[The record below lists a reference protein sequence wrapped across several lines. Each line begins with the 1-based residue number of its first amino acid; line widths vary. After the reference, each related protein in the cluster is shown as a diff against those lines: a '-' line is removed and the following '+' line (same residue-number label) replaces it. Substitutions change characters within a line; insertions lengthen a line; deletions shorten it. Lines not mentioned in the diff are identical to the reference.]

1 MKCNEVLLIMPR
13 KFITEPFLNLKK
25 MKRILSL
32 LLVSMTLIVF
42 NQSCKKPVEEQ
53 KGAINGYVTDKA
65 TGDYVENATVLL
77 KPVNKTATTKSD
89 GYFEFLELELGDYS
103 LSASKDGYRDYE
115 DNQTISVK
123 GSDAISRDIE
133 MEKLVSSM
141 KVVDD
146 DGDEISELNF
156 GNLADDISRTFYILN
171 DGEIPVNYQIE
182 ITSSWIN
189 IDATEG
195 MLQPDSLERIVV
207 TIDREKLSAGENLA
221 TVNVVSGDNSVELIV
236 KAYKSINIITLEPS
250 DITTNSAI
258 LKGSINIEN
267 KSFAERGFILYIDEA
282 TSTKYVVSGN
292 DMGEYSH
299 QVMNLGDGQTYRYEA
314 YMICND
320 ETIYGGEIT
329 FTTEQIPDPE
339 SPIVTT
345 AEVTDITQ
353 TTAVSGGNVT
363 DDGGASVTARGLCWS
378 TSQNPTISDNHTSD
392 GNGTGSFT
400 SNLTNL
406 TANTTYYVRAYA
418 TNENGTSYGEQKSFT
433 TLQNIELPTVTTAE
447 VTDITQTTAVS
458 GGNVTDD
465 GGVAVTARGLC
476 WSTSQNP
483 TISDNH
489 TSDGNGTG
497 SFTSNLTNLT
507 ANTTYYV
514 RAYATNENGTSYG
527 EQKSFTTLQNIEL
540 PTVTTAEVTDI
551 TQTTAVSGG
560 NVTDDGGASVTAR
573 GVCWSKDP
581 NPTIDN
587 SFISNGNGTGSFTIE
602 ISGLTSATTYYV
614 RAYATNSEGTSYGE
628 QKTFTT
634 LQYIQLPTVTTT
646 IVTNVTS
653 TTATSGGN
661 VTDDGGATVTARGV
675 CWSTSPDP
683 TIDDNKTTDGNGMGA
698 FTSQLTNLTHS
709 TTYYIRAYA
718 TNSEGTSY
726 GEQKYF
732 STLSD
737 GMINGHQYVDLGL
750 SSGLKWATCN
760 VGADSPEDYGNYYAW
775 GETETKAEYTQDNS
789 VTFGQQLN
797 DISGNAQY
805 DAATANWGGSWRTP
819 TKDEIRELIY
829 NCNWTP
835 ETQNGVDGFKVTGN
849 NGNYIFIP
857 ASGYRDGSSLYIYG
871 ECYYWSSTPRQYG
884 VEFANILYSD
894 TEFQSEDVNY
904 RYRGLTI
911 RPVSN

>member
-1 MKCNEVLLIMPR
+1 
-13 KFITEPFLNLKK
+13 

-77 KPVNKTATTKSD
+77 MPVNKTATTKSD
-89 GYFEFLELELGDYS
+89 GYFEFVELELGDYS
-103 LSASKDGYRDYE
+103 ISASRDGYKDYD
-115 DNQTISVK
+115 DNRTISVK
-123 GSDAISRDIE
+123 DSGAISRDIE

-207 TIDREKLSAGENLA
+207 IIDREKLSAGENLA
-221 TVNVVSGDNSVELIV
+221 TVNVVSGDNSIELIV

-363 DDGGASVTARGLCWS
+363 DDGGAAVTARGVCWS

-433 TLQNIELPTVTTAE
+433 TLQNIELPTVTTAD
-447 VTDITQTTAVS
+447 VTDITQ
-458 GGNVTDD
+458 N
-465 GGVAVTARGLC
+465 
-476 WSTSQNP
+476 
-483 TISDNH
+483 
-489 TSDGNGTG
+489 
-497 SFTSNLTNLT
+497 
-507 ANTTYYV
+507 
-514 RAYATNENGTSYG
+514 
-527 EQKSFTTLQNIEL
+527 
-540 PTVTTAEVTDI
+540 
-551 TQTTAVSGG
+551 TAVSGG
-560 NVTDDGGASVTAR
+560 NVTDDGGAAVTAR

-653 TTATSGGN
+653 TGATSGGN
-661 VTDDGGATVTARGV
+661 VTDDGGAAVTARGV

-683 TIDDNKTTDGNGMGA
+683 TINDNKTTDGNGTGA

-789 VTFGQQLN
+789 VTHGQQLN

-835 ETQNGVDGFKVTGN
+835 ETQNGIDGFKVTGN

>member
-1 MKCNEVLLIMPR
+1 
-13 KFITEPFLNLKK
+13 

-89 GYFEFLELELGDYS
+89 GYFEFVELKLGDYS
-103 LSASKDGYRDYE
+103 ISASRDGYKDYE
-115 DNQTISVK
+115 DDQTISVK
-123 GSDAISRDIE
+123 DSDAISRDIE

-156 GNLADDISRTFYILN
+156 GNLTDDISRTFYILN

-207 TIDREKLSAGENLA
+207 IIDREKLSAGENLA

-236 KAYKSINIITLEPS
+236 KAYNSINIITLEPS

-345 AEVTDITQ
+345 ADVTDITQ

-363 DDGGASVTARGLCWS
+363 DDGGASVTARGVCWS
-378 TSQNPTISDNHTSD
+378 TSKNPTISDNHTSD

-433 TLQNIELPTVTTAE
+433 TLQNIELPTVTTAD
-447 VTDITQTTAVS
+447 VTDITQ
-458 GGNVTDD
+458 N
-465 GGVAVTARGLC
+465 
-476 WSTSQNP
+476 
-483 TISDNH
+483 
-489 TSDGNGTG
+489 
-497 SFTSNLTNLT
+497 
-507 ANTTYYV
+507 
-514 RAYATNENGTSYG
+514 
-527 EQKSFTTLQNIEL
+527 
-540 PTVTTAEVTDI
+540 
-551 TQTTAVSGG
+551 TAVSGG
-560 NVTDDGGASVTAR
+560 NVTDDGGATVTAR

-661 VTDDGGATVTARGV
+661 VTDDGGAAVTARGV

-683 TIDDNKTTDGNGMGA
+683 TIDDNKTTDGNGTGA

-775 GETETKAEYTQDNS
+775 GETETKAEYTEDNS
-789 VTFGQQLN
+789 VTYGQQLN

-805 DAATANWGGSWRTP
+805 DAAAANWGGSWRMP
-819 TKDEIRELIY
+819 TRDEITELMY
-829 NCNWTP
+829 NCSWTP

-857 ASGYRDGSSLYIYG
+857 ASGYRDGSSSFIYG
-871 ECYYWSSTPRQYG
+871 ECYYWSSTPHQYS
-884 VEFANILYSD
+884 NDYSYILYSD
-894 TEFQSEDVNY
+894 YEYQSEDMNY

>member
-1 MKCNEVLLIMPR
+1 
-13 KFITEPFLNLKK
+13 

-32 LLVSMTLIVF
+32 LLISMSLIVF

-65 TGDYVENATVLL
+65 TGDPIENATVLL
-77 KPVNKTATTKSD
+77 KPVNKIATTKSD
-89 GYFEFLELELGDYS
+89 GYFEFVGLELGNYS
-103 LSASKDGYRDYE
+103 LSASRDGYKDYE
-115 DNQTISVK
+115 DNQNISVNS
-123 GSDAISRDIE
+123 SDAISRDIE

-146 DGDEISELNF
+146 DGNDIDELNF
-156 GNLADDISRTFYILN
+156 GSLANDISRTFNIFN

-182 ITSSWIN
+182 KTSSWIVN
-189 IDATEG
+189 VVPADG
-195 MLQPDSLERIVV
+195 LLQPDSLNKIEV
-207 TIDREKLSAGENLA
+207 TIDREKLSLGENLS
-221 TVNVVSGDNSVELIV
+221 TIKVVSDVMTFELTV
-236 KAYKSINIITLEPS
+236 KAYYVVNIMTLEPS
-250 DITTNSAI
+250 DITTNSAL

-267 KSFAERGFILYIDEA
+267 KSLTEKGFILHIDES
-282 TSTKYVVSGN
+282 TSMKYVVSGN
-292 DMGEYSH
+292 EMGEYSH
-299 QVMNLGDGQTYRYEA
+299 QVENLGDGQTYRYEA
-314 YMICND
+314 YMICNA
-320 ETIYGGEIT
+320 ETVYGGEKT
-329 FTTEQIPDPE
+329 FTTLQIPDPE
-339 SPIVTT
+339 SPVVTT
-345 AEVTDITQ
+345 SDVTDVTQ
-353 TTAVSGGNVT
+353 NTAVSGGNVT
-363 DDGGASVTARGLCWS
+363 DDGGSSVTARGVCWS
-378 TSQNPTISDNHTSD
+378 TSQNPTVSDNHTTD
-392 GNGTGSFT
+392 GNGTGIFT
-400 SNLTNL
+400 SNITNL

-418 TNENGTSYGEQKSFT
+418 TNEKGTSYGEQKSFT
-433 TLQNIELPTVTTAE
+433 TIQNIELPTVTTAD
-447 VTDITQTTAVS
+447 VTDITQNTAM
-458 GGNVTDD
+458 
-465 GGVAVTARGLC
+465 
-476 WSTSQNP
+476 
-483 TISDNH
+483 
-489 TSDGNGTG
+489 
-497 SFTSNLTNLT
+497 
-507 ANTTYYV
+507 
-514 RAYATNENGTSYG
+514 
-527 EQKSFTTLQNIEL
+527 
-540 PTVTTAEVTDI
+540 
-551 TQTTAVSGG
+551 SGG
-560 NVTDDGGASVTAR
+560 NVTDDGGATVTAR

-587 SFISNGNGTGSFTIE
+587 SFISNGSGIGGFIIE

-614 RAYATNSEGTSYGE
+614 RAYATNEKGTSYGE
-628 QKTFTT
+628 QKSFTT
-634 LQYIQLPTVTTT
+634 LQNINLPTVTTT

-683 TIDDNKTTDGNGMGA
+683 TIDDNKTSDGNGTGA

-760 VGADSPEDYGNYYAW
+760 IGADNPEDYGNYYAW
-775 GETETKAEYTQDNS
+775 GETETKAEYTEDNS

-805 DAATANWGGSWRTP
+805 DAAAANWGGTWRMP

-829 NCNWTP
+829 NCSWTP
-835 ETQNGVDGFKVTGN
+835 ETQNGVDGFKVTGS

-857 ASGYRDGSSLYIYG
+857 ASGYRDGSSSYIYG
-871 ECYYWSSTPRQYG
+871 ECYYWSSTPHQYSSDYSY
-884 VEFANILYSD
+884 ILYSD
-894 TEFQSEDVNY
+894 YEYQSEDMNY

>member
-1 MKCNEVLLIMPR
+1 
-13 KFITEPFLNLKK
+13 

-89 GYFEFLELELGDYS
+89 GYFEFVELKLGDYS
-103 LSASKDGYRDYE
+103 ISASRDGYKDYE
-115 DNQTISVK
+115 DDQTISVK
-123 GSDAISRDIE
+123 DSDAISRDIE
-133 MEKLVSSM
+133 MEKLISSM

-156 GNLADDISRTFYILN
+156 GNLTDDISRTFYILN

-189 IDATEG
+189 IDVTEG

-207 TIDREKLSAGENLA
+207 IIDREKLSAGENIA

-236 KAYKSINIITLEPS
+236 KAYNSINIITLEPS

-320 ETIYGGEIT
+320 ETVYGGEIT

-345 AEVTDITQ
+345 ADVTDITQ

-363 DDGGASVTARGLCWS
+363 DDGGASVTARGVCWS

-406 TANTTYYVRAYA
+406 TANTTYYVRAFA

-433 TLQNIELPTVTTAE
+433 TLQNIELPTVTTAD
-447 VTDITQTTAVS
+447 VTDITQ
-458 GGNVTDD
+458 N
-465 GGVAVTARGLC
+465 
-476 WSTSQNP
+476 
-483 TISDNH
+483 
-489 TSDGNGTG
+489 
-497 SFTSNLTNLT
+497 
-507 ANTTYYV
+507 
-514 RAYATNENGTSYG
+514 
-527 EQKSFTTLQNIEL
+527 
-540 PTVTTAEVTDI
+540 
-551 TQTTAVSGG
+551 TAVSGG
-560 NVTDDGGASVTAR
+560 NVTDDGGAAVTAR

-587 SFISNGNGTGSFTIE
+587 SFISNGNGTGCFTIE

-628 QKTFTT
+628 QKNFTT
-634 LQYIQLPTVTTT
+634 LQNIELPTVTTT

-683 TIDDNKTTDGNGMGA
+683 TIDDNKTTDGNGTGA

-775 GETETKAEYTQDNS
+775 GETETKAEYTEDNS
-789 VTFGQQLN
+789 VTYGQQLN

-805 DAATANWGGSWRTP
+805 DAAAANWGGSWRMP
-819 TKDEIRELIY
+819 TRDEITELMY
-829 NCNWTP
+829 NCSWTP

-857 ASGYRDGSSLYIYG
+857 ASGYRDGSSSYIYG
-871 ECYYWSSTPRQYG
+871 ECYYWSSTPHQYS
-884 VEFANILYSD
+884 NDYSYILYSD
-894 TEFQSEDVNY
+894 YEYQSEDMNY

>member
-1 MKCNEVLLIMPR
+1 
-13 KFITEPFLNLKK
+13 

-65 TGDYVENATVLL
+65 TGDHVENATVLL

-89 GYFEFLELELGDYS
+89 GYFEFVELELGDYS
-103 LSASKDGYRDYE
+103 ISASRDGYKDYE
-115 DNQTISVK
+115 DDQTISVK
-123 GSDAISRDIE
+123 DSDAISRDIE

-156 GNLADDISRTFYILN
+156 GNLTDDISRTFYILN

-207 TIDREKLSAGENLA
+207 IIDRDKLSVGENIA
-221 TVNVVSGDNSVELIV
+221 TVNVVSGDISVELIV

-320 ETIYGGEIT
+320 ETVYGGEIT

-345 AEVTDITQ
+345 ADVTDITQ

-363 DDGGASVTARGLCWS
+363 DDGGAAVTARGVCWS

-433 TLQNIELPTVTTAE
+433 TLQNIELPTVTTSD
-447 VTDITQTTAVS
+447 VTDITQ
-458 GGNVTDD
+458 N
-465 GGVAVTARGLC
+465 
-476 WSTSQNP
+476 
-483 TISDNH
+483 
-489 TSDGNGTG
+489 
-497 SFTSNLTNLT
+497 
-507 ANTTYYV
+507 
-514 RAYATNENGTSYG
+514 
-527 EQKSFTTLQNIEL
+527 
-540 PTVTTAEVTDI
+540 
-551 TQTTAVSGG
+551 TAVSGG
-560 NVTDDGGASVTAR
+560 NVTDDGGATVTAR

-661 VTDDGGATVTARGV
+661 VTDDGGATVIARGV

-683 TIDDNKTTDGNGMGA
+683 TIDDNKTTDGNGTGA

-718 TNSEGTSY
+718 INSEGTSY

-775 GETETKAEYTQDNS
+775 GETETKAEYTEDNS
-789 VTFGQQLN
+789 VTYGQQLN

-805 DAATANWGGSWRTP
+805 DAAAANWGGSWRMP
-819 TKDEIRELIY
+819 TRDEITELMY
-829 NCNWTP
+829 NCSWTP
-835 ETQNGVDGFKVTGN
+835 ETQNGVDGFKVTGS

-857 ASGYRDGSSLYIYG
+857 ASGYRDGSSSYIYG
-871 ECYYWSSTPRQYG
+871 ECYYWSSTPHQYS
-884 VEFANILYSD
+884 NDYSYILYSD
-894 TEFQSEDVNY
+894 YEYQSEDMNY

>member
-1 MKCNEVLLIMPR
+1 
-13 KFITEPFLNLKK
+13 

-299 QVMNLGDGQTYRYEA
+299 QVKNLGDGQTYRYEA

-320 ETIYGGEIT
+320 ETVYGGEIT

-363 DDGGASVTARGLCWS
+363 DDGGASVTARGVCWS

-392 GNGTGSFT
+392 GNGTGSYT

-433 TLQNIELPTVTTAE
+433 TLQNIELPTVTTTD
-447 VTDITQTTAVS
+447 VMDITQ
-458 GGNVTDD
+458 N
-465 GGVAVTARGLC
+465 
-476 WSTSQNP
+476 
-483 TISDNH
+483 
-489 TSDGNGTG
+489 
-497 SFTSNLTNLT
+497 
-507 ANTTYYV
+507 
-514 RAYATNENGTSYG
+514 
-527 EQKSFTTLQNIEL
+527 
-540 PTVTTAEVTDI
+540 
-551 TQTTAVSGG
+551 TAVSGG
-560 NVTDDGGASVTAR
+560 NVTDDGGAAVTAR

-628 QKTFTT
+628 QKSFTT
-634 LQYIQLPTVTTT
+634 SQNIELPTVTTT

-683 TIDDNKTTDGNGMGA
+683 TINDNKTTDGNGTGA

-726 GEQKYF
+726 GEQRYF

-775 GETETKAEYTQDNS
+775 GETETKAEYTEDNS
-789 VTFGQQLN
+789 VTYGQQLN

-805 DAATANWGGSWRTP
+805 DAAAANWGGSWRMP
-819 TKDEIRELIY
+819 TRDEITELMY
-829 NCNWTP
+829 NCSWTP

-857 ASGYRDGSSLYIYG
+857 ASGYRDGSSSYIYG
-871 ECYYWSSTPRQYG
+871 ECYYWSSTPHQYS
-884 VEFANILYSD
+884 NDYSYILAEAFGY
-894 TEFQSEDVNY
+894 
-904 RYRGLTI
+904 I
-911 RPVSN
+911 RLQY

>member
-1 MKCNEVLLIMPR
+1 MK
-13 KFITEPFLNLKK
+13 K
-25 MKRILSL
+25 ILSL

-53 KGAINGYVTDKA
+53 KGAINGYVTDKV
-65 TGDYVENATVLL
+65 TGEYVENATVLL
-77 KPVNKTATTKSD
+77 KPVNKTAATKSD
-89 GYFEFLELELGDYS
+89 GYFEFVELELGDYS
-103 LSASKDGYRDYE
+103 LSASKDGYKDYE
-115 DNQTISVK
+115 DDQTISVK
-123 GSDAISRDIE
+123 GSDAISRDIK

-141 KVVDD
+141 KLVDD
-146 DGDEISELNF
+146 EGDDISELDF
-156 GNLADDISRTFYILN
+156 GNIADDISRTFNVLN
-171 DGEIPVNYQIE
+171 DGETPFNYQIE
-182 ITSSWIN
+182 NTASWIVN
-189 IDATEG
+189 MDAAEG
-195 MLQPDSLERIVV
+195 MLQPDSLKQIEV
-207 TIDREKLSAGENLA
+207 TIDREKLSLGENVA
-221 TVNVVSGDNSVELIV
+221 TIKVISDVMTLELTV
-236 KAYKSINIITLEPS
+236 KANHFVNIITLEPS

-267 KSFAERGFILYIDEA
+267 KSLTEKGFVLYIDES
-282 TSTKYVVSGN
+282 TSIKYMVPGN
-292 DMGEYSH
+292 EMGDYSH
-299 QVMNLGDGQTYRYEA
+299 QIADLAEGRTYTYEA
-314 YMICND
+314 YMICNN
-320 ETIYGGEIT
+320 ETVYGGERS
-329 FTTEQIPDPE
+329 FTTLQTPNTDCPT
-339 SPIVTT
+339 VTT
-345 AEVTDITQ
+345 ADVTDITQ
-353 TTAVSGGNVT
+353 TTAVLGGNVT
-363 DDGGASVTARGLCWS
+363 DDGGAAVIARGVCWS
-378 TSQNPTISDNHTSD
+378 TSQNPTVNDNHTSD
-392 GNGTGSFT
+392 GNGTGIFT

-433 TLQNIELPTVTTAE
+433 TLQNIELPTVTTAD
-447 VTDITQTTAVS
+447 VTDITQTTA
-458 GGNVTDD
+458 T
-465 GGVAVTARGLC
+465 
-476 WSTSQNP
+476 
-483 TISDNH
+483 
-489 TSDGNGTG
+489 
-497 SFTSNLTNLT
+497 
-507 ANTTYYV
+507 
-514 RAYATNENGTSYG
+514 
-527 EQKSFTTLQNIEL
+527 
-540 PTVTTAEVTDI
+540 
-551 TQTTAVSGG
+551 SGG
-560 NVTDDGGASVTAR
+560 NVTDDGGATVTAR

-683 TIDDNKTTDGNGMGA
+683 TIDDNKTTDGNGTGA

-709 TTYYIRAYA
+709 TTYYMRAYA

-732 STLSD
+732 TTLSD

-760 VGADSPEDYGNYYAW
+760 VGADSPEDYGGYYAW
-775 GETETKAEYTQDNS
+775 GETETKTEYTQGNS

-805 DAATANWGGSWRTP
+805 DAATANWGGTWRMP

>member
-1 MKCNEVLLIMPR
+1 
-13 KFITEPFLNLKK
+13 

-77 KPVNKTATTKSD
+77 MPVNKTATTKSD

-207 TIDREKLSAGENLA
+207 IIDREKLSAGENIA

-320 ETIYGGEIT
+320 ETVYGGEIT

-339 SPIVTT
+339 SLIVTT
-345 AEVTDITQ
+345 ADVTDITQ

-363 DDGGASVTARGLCWS
+363 DDGGASVTARG
-378 TSQNPTISDNHTSD
+378 
-392 GNGTGSFT
+392 
-400 SNLTNL
+400 
-406 TANTTYYVRAYA
+406 V
-418 TNENGTSYGEQKSFT
+418 
-433 TLQNIELPTVTTAE
+433 
-447 VTDITQTTAVS
+447 
-458 GGNVTDD
+458 
-465 GGVAVTARGLC
+465 C

-560 NVTDDGGASVTAR
+560 NVTDDGGAAVTAR

-661 VTDDGGATVTARGV
+661 VTDDGGAAVTARGV

-683 TIDDNKTTDGNGMGA
+683 TIDDNKTTDGNGTGA

-789 VTFGQQLN
+789 VTFGQQLS

>member
-1 MKCNEVLLIMPR
+1 
-13 KFITEPFLNLKK
+13 

-156 GNLADDISRTFYILN
+156 GNLTDDISRTFYILN

-207 TIDREKLSAGENLA
+207 IIDREKLSVGENLA
-221 TVNVVSGDNSVELIV
+221 TVNVVSGDNSVELII

-320 ETIYGGEIT
+320 ETVYGGEIT

-345 AEVTDITQ
+345 ADVTDITQ

-363 DDGGASVTARGLCWS
+363 DDGGASVTARGVCWS

-433 TLQNIELPTVTTAE
+433 TLQNIELPTVTTTD
-447 VTDITQTTAVS
+447 VTDITQ
-458 GGNVTDD
+458 N
-465 GGVAVTARGLC
+465 
-476 WSTSQNP
+476 
-483 TISDNH
+483 
-489 TSDGNGTG
+489 
-497 SFTSNLTNLT
+497 
-507 ANTTYYV
+507 
-514 RAYATNENGTSYG
+514 
-527 EQKSFTTLQNIEL
+527 
-540 PTVTTAEVTDI
+540 
-551 TQTTAVSGG
+551 TAVSGG
-560 NVTDDGGASVTAR
+560 NVTDDGGAAVTAR

-683 TIDDNKTTDGNGMGA
+683 TIDDNKTTDGNGTGA

-732 STLSD
+732 TTLSD

-760 VGADSPEDYGNYYAW
+760 IGADSPEDYGNYYAW

>member
-1 MKCNEVLLIMPR
+1 
-13 KFITEPFLNLKK
+13 

-345 AEVTDITQ
+345 ADVTDITQ

-363 DDGGASVTARGLCWS
+363 DDGGASVTARGVCWS

-433 TLQNIELPTVTTAE
+433 TLQNIELPTVTTTD
-447 VTDITQTTAVS
+447 VTDITQNTAVS

-465 GGVAVTARGLC
+465 GGAAVTARGVC

-483 TISDNH
+483 TVSDNH

-507 ANTTYYV
+507 ANTTYYI
-514 RAYATNENGTSYG
+514 RAYATNSEGTSYG
-527 EQKSFTTLQNIEL
+527 EQKSFTTLQNIE
-540 PTVTTAEVTDI
+540 
-551 TQTTAVSGG
+551 
-560 NVTDDGGASVTAR
+560 
-573 GVCWSKDP
+573 
-581 NPTIDN
+581 
-587 SFISNGNGTGSFTIE
+587 
-602 ISGLTSATTYYV
+602 
-614 RAYATNSEGTSYGE
+614 
-628 QKTFTT
+628 
-634 LQYIQLPTVTTT
+634 LPTVTTT

-683 TIDDNKTTDGNGMGA
+683 TIDDNKTSDGNGTGA

>member
-1 MKCNEVLLIMPR
+1 
-13 KFITEPFLNLKK
+13 

-32 LLVSMTLIVF
+32 LLVSMNLIVF

-103 LSASKDGYRDYE
+103 LSVSKDGYRDYE

-345 AEVTDITQ
+345 ADVTDITQ
-353 TTAVSGGNVT
+353 TTAVSGGNIT
-363 DDGGASVTARGLCWS
+363 DDGGAAVTARGVCWS
-378 TSQNPTISDNHTSD
+378 TSQNPTVSDNHTSD

-433 TLQNIELPTVTTAE
+433 TLQNIELPTVTTAD
-447 VTDITQTTAVS
+447 VTDITQ
-458 GGNVTDD
+458 N
-465 GGVAVTARGLC
+465 
-476 WSTSQNP
+476 
-483 TISDNH
+483 
-489 TSDGNGTG
+489 
-497 SFTSNLTNLT
+497 
-507 ANTTYYV
+507 
-514 RAYATNENGTSYG
+514 
-527 EQKSFTTLQNIEL
+527 
-540 PTVTTAEVTDI
+540 
-551 TQTTAVSGG
+551 TAVSGG
-560 NVTDDGGASVTAR
+560 NVTDDGGAAVTAR

-602 ISGLTSATTYYV
+602 ISGLTSATTYYI

-628 QKTFTT
+628 QKSFTT

-683 TIDDNKTTDGNGMGA
+683 TIDDNKTTDGNGTGA
-698 FTSQLTNLTHS
+698 ITSQLTNLTHS

-726 GEQKYF
+726 GEQRYF

-805 DAATANWGGSWRTP
+805 DAATANWGGSWRMP

>member
-1 MKCNEVLLIMPR
+1 
-13 KFITEPFLNLKK
+13 

-345 AEVTDITQ
+345 ADVTDITQ

-363 DDGGASVTARGLCWS
+363 DDGGASVTARGVCWS

-433 TLQNIELPTVTTAE
+433 TLQNIELPTVTTAD
-447 VTDITQTTAVS
+447 VM
-458 GGNVTDD
+458 
-465 GGVAVTARGLC
+465 
-476 WSTSQNP
+476 
-483 TISDNH
+483 
-489 TSDGNGTG
+489 
-497 SFTSNLTNLT
+497 
-507 ANTTYYV
+507 
-514 RAYATNENGTSYG
+514 
-527 EQKSFTTLQNIEL
+527 
-540 PTVTTAEVTDI
+540 DI

-560 NVTDDGGASVTAR
+560 NVTDDGGAAVTAR

-683 TIDDNKTTDGNGMGA
+683 TINDNKTTDGNGTGA

-789 VTFGQQLN
+789 VTFGQQLS

>member
-1 MKCNEVLLIMPR
+1 
-13 KFITEPFLNLKK
+13 

-345 AEVTDITQ
+345 ADVTDITQ

-378 TSQNPTISDNHTSD
+378 TSQNPTINDNHTSD

-433 TLQNIELPTVTTAE
+433 TLQNIELPTVTTAD
-447 VTDITQTTAVS
+447 VTDITQ
-458 GGNVTDD
+458 N
-465 GGVAVTARGLC
+465 
-476 WSTSQNP
+476 
-483 TISDNH
+483 
-489 TSDGNGTG
+489 
-497 SFTSNLTNLT
+497 
-507 ANTTYYV
+507 
-514 RAYATNENGTSYG
+514 
-527 EQKSFTTLQNIEL
+527 
-540 PTVTTAEVTDI
+540 
-551 TQTTAVSGG
+551 TAVSGG
-560 NVTDDGGASVTAR
+560 NVTDDGGAAVTAR

-602 ISGLTSATTYYV
+602 ISGLTSATTYYI

-628 QKTFTT
+628 QKSFTT
-634 LQYIQLPTVTTT
+634 LQNIELPTVTTT
-646 IVTNVTS
+646 VVTNVTS
-653 TTATSGGN
+653 TGATSGGN
-661 VTDDGGATVTARGV
+661 VTDDGGAAVTARGV

-683 TIDDNKTTDGNGMGA
+683 TINDNKTTDGNGTGA

-805 DAATANWGGSWRTP
+805 DAATANWGGSWRMP

>member
-1 MKCNEVLLIMPR
+1 
-13 KFITEPFLNLKK
+13 

-207 TIDREKLSAGENLA
+207 IIDREKLSAGENLA

-345 AEVTDITQ
+345 ADVTDITQ
-353 TTAVSGGNVT
+353 TTAVSGGNIT
-363 DDGGASVTARGLCWS
+363 DDGGAAVTARGVCWS

-433 TLQNIELPTVTTAE
+433 TLQNIELPTVTTAD
-447 VTDITQTTAVS
+447 VTDITQ
-458 GGNVTDD
+458 N
-465 GGVAVTARGLC
+465 
-476 WSTSQNP
+476 
-483 TISDNH
+483 
-489 TSDGNGTG
+489 
-497 SFTSNLTNLT
+497 
-507 ANTTYYV
+507 
-514 RAYATNENGTSYG
+514 
-527 EQKSFTTLQNIEL
+527 
-540 PTVTTAEVTDI
+540 
-551 TQTTAVSGG
+551 TAVSGG
-560 NVTDDGGASVTAR
+560 NVTDDGGAAVTAR

-602 ISGLTSATTYYV
+602 ISGLTSATTYYI

-628 QKTFTT
+628 QKSFTT
-634 LQYIQLPTVTTT
+634 LQNIELPTVTTT

-683 TIDDNKTTDGNGMGA
+683 TIDDNKTTDGNGTGA

-726 GEQKYF
+726 GEQRYF

-805 DAATANWGGSWRTP
+805 DAATANWGGSWRMP

>member
-13 KFITEPFLNLKK
+13 KFITEPLLNLKK

-156 GNLADDISRTFYILN
+156 GNLSDDISRTFYILN

-221 TVNVVSGDNSVELIV
+221 TVNVVSGDNSIELIV

-345 AEVTDITQ
+345 ADVTDITQ

-363 DDGGASVTARGLCWS
+363 DDGGASVTARGVCWS

-465 GGVAVTARGLC
+465 GGVA
-476 WSTSQNP
+476 
-483 TISDNH
+483 
-489 TSDGNGTG
+489 
-497 SFTSNLTNLT
+497 
-507 ANTTYYV
+507 
-514 RAYATNENGTSYG
+514 
-527 EQKSFTTLQNIEL
+527 
-540 PTVTTAEVTDI
+540 
-551 TQTTAVSGG
+551 
-560 NVTDDGGASVTAR
+560 VTAR

-683 TIDDNKTTDGNGMGA
+683 TIDDNKTSDGNGTGA

>member
-1 MKCNEVLLIMPR
+1 
-13 KFITEPFLNLKK
+13 

-77 KPVNKTATTKSD
+77 MPVNKTATTKSD
-89 GYFEFLELELGDYS
+89 GYFEFVELELGDYS
-103 LSASKDGYRDYE
+103 ISASRDGYKDYE
-115 DNQTISVK
+115 DDQTISVK
-123 GSDAISRDIE
+123 DSDAISRDIE

-156 GNLADDISRTFYILN
+156 GNLTDDISRTFYILN

-207 TIDREKLSAGENLA
+207 IIDREKLSAGENIA
-221 TVNVVSGDNSVELIV
+221 TVNVVSGDISVELIV

-292 DMGEYSH
+292 DMGEYLH

-345 AEVTDITQ
+345 ADVTDITQ

-363 DDGGASVTARGLCWS
+363 DDGGASVTARGVCWS

-433 TLQNIELPTVTTAE
+433 TLQNIELPTVTTTD
-447 VTDITQTTAVS
+447 VTDITQ
-458 GGNVTDD
+458 N
-465 GGVAVTARGLC
+465 
-476 WSTSQNP
+476 
-483 TISDNH
+483 
-489 TSDGNGTG
+489 
-497 SFTSNLTNLT
+497 
-507 ANTTYYV
+507 
-514 RAYATNENGTSYG
+514 
-527 EQKSFTTLQNIEL
+527 
-540 PTVTTAEVTDI
+540 
-551 TQTTAVSGG
+551 TAVSGG
-560 NVTDDGGASVTAR
+560 NVTDDGGAAVTAR

-634 LQYIQLPTVTTT
+634 LQNIELPTVTTT

-661 VTDDGGATVTARGV
+661 VTDDGGATVIARGV

-683 TIDDNKTTDGNGMGA
+683 TIDDNKTSDGNGTGA

-718 TNSEGTSY
+718 TNSGGTSY

-775 GETETKAEYTQDNS
+775 GETETKAEYTEDNS
-789 VTFGQQLN
+789 VTYGQQLN

-805 DAATANWGGSWRTP
+805 DAAAANWGGSWRMP
-819 TKDEIRELIY
+819 TRDEIKELMY
-829 NCNWTP
+829 NCSWTP

-857 ASGYRDGSSLYIYG
+857 AS
-871 ECYYWSSTPRQYG
+871 Q
-884 VEFANILYSD
+884 
-894 TEFQSEDVNY
+894 
-904 RYRGLTI
+904 I
-911 RPVSN
+911 RFYP

>member
-1 MKCNEVLLIMPR
+1 
-13 KFITEPFLNLKK
+13 

-77 KPVNKTATTKSD
+77 MPVNKTATTKSD
-89 GYFEFLELELGDYS
+89 GYFEFVELELGDYS

-146 DGDEISELNF
+146 DGDEIGELNF
-156 GNLADDISRTFYILN
+156 GNLTDDISRTFYILN

-207 TIDREKLSAGENLA
+207 IIDREKLSAGENIA
-221 TVNVVSGDNSVELIV
+221 TVNVVSGDNSIELII

-299 QVMNLGDGQTYRYEA
+299 HVMNLGDGQTYRYEA

-320 ETIYGGEIT
+320 ETVYGGEIT

-345 AEVTDITQ
+345 ADVTDITQ

-363 DDGGASVTARGLCWS
+363 DDGGAAVTARGVCWS

-433 TLQNIELPTVTTAE
+433 TLQNIELPTVTTAD
-447 VTDITQTTAVS
+447 VTDITQNTAVS

-465 GGVAVTARGLC
+465 GGAAVTARGVC

-483 TISDNH
+483 TVSDNH

-507 ANTTYYV
+507 ANTTYY
-514 RAYATNENGTSYG
+514 
-527 EQKSFTTLQNIEL
+527 I
-540 PTVTTAEVTDI
+540 
-551 TQTTAVSGG
+551 
-560 NVTDDGGASVTAR
+560 
-573 GVCWSKDP
+573 
-581 NPTIDN
+581 
-587 SFISNGNGTGSFTIE
+587 
-602 ISGLTSATTYYV
+602 

-628 QKTFTT
+628 QKSFTT
-634 LQYIQLPTVTTT
+634 MQNIELPTVTTT

-661 VTDDGGATVTARGV
+661 VTDDGGATVIARGV

-683 TIDDNKTTDGNGMGA
+683 TIDDNKTTDGNGTGA

-760 VGADSPEDYGNYYAW
+760 IGADSPEDYGNYYAW
-775 GETETKAEYTQDNS
+775 GETETKAEYTEDNS

-805 DAATANWGGSWRTP
+805 DAATANWGGSWRMP
-819 TKDEIRELIY
+819 TRDEIRELMY
-829 NCNWTP
+829 NCSWTP

-857 ASGYRDGSSLYIYG
+857 ASGYRDGSSSYIYG
-871 ECYYWSSTPRQYG
+871 ECYYWSSTPHQYSSDYSY
-884 VEFANILYSD
+884 ILYSD
-894 TEFQSEDVNY
+894 YEYQSEDMNY

>member
-1 MKCNEVLLIMPR
+1 
-13 KFITEPFLNLKK
+13 

-221 TVNVVSGDNSVELIV
+221 TVNVVSGDNSIELIV

-345 AEVTDITQ
+345 ADVTDITQ

-363 DDGGASVTARGLCWS
+363 DDGGASVTARGVCWS

-392 GNGTGSFT
+392 GNGTGSYT

-433 TLQNIELPTVTTAE
+433 TLQNIELPTVTTTD
-447 VTDITQTTAVS
+447 VMDITQ
-458 GGNVTDD
+458 N
-465 GGVAVTARGLC
+465 
-476 WSTSQNP
+476 
-483 TISDNH
+483 
-489 TSDGNGTG
+489 
-497 SFTSNLTNLT
+497 
-507 ANTTYYV
+507 
-514 RAYATNENGTSYG
+514 
-527 EQKSFTTLQNIEL
+527 
-540 PTVTTAEVTDI
+540 
-551 TQTTAVSGG
+551 TAVSGG
-560 NVTDDGGASVTAR
+560 NVTDDGGAAVTAR

-683 TIDDNKTTDGNGMGA
+683 TIDDNKTSDGNGTGA

-835 ETQNGVDGFKVTGN
+835 ETQNGIDGFKVTGN

>member
-13 KFITEPFLNLKK
+13 KFITEPLLNLKK

-77 KPVNKTATTKSD
+77 MPVNKTATTKSD
-89 GYFEFLELELGDYS
+89 GYFEFVELKLGDYS
-103 LSASKDGYRDYE
+103 ISASRDGYKDYE
-115 DNQTISVK
+115 DDQTISVK
-123 GSDAISRDIE
+123 DSDAISRDIE

-156 GNLADDISRTFYILN
+156 GNLTDDISRTFYILN

-189 IDATEG
+189 IDTTEG

-207 TIDREKLSAGENLA
+207 IIDREKLSAGENLA
-221 TVNVVSGDNSVELIV
+221 TVNVVSGDISVELIV

-345 AEVTDITQ
+345 ADVTDITQ

-363 DDGGASVTARGLCWS
+363 DDGGASVTARGVCWS

-433 TLQNIELPTVTTAE
+433 TLQNIELPTVTTAD
-447 VTDITQTTAVS
+447 VTDITQ
-458 GGNVTDD
+458 N
-465 GGVAVTARGLC
+465 
-476 WSTSQNP
+476 
-483 TISDNH
+483 
-489 TSDGNGTG
+489 
-497 SFTSNLTNLT
+497 
-507 ANTTYYV
+507 
-514 RAYATNENGTSYG
+514 
-527 EQKSFTTLQNIEL
+527 
-540 PTVTTAEVTDI
+540 
-551 TQTTAVSGG
+551 TAVSGG
-560 NVTDDGGASVTAR
+560 NVTDDGGATVTAR

-683 TIDDNKTTDGNGMGA
+683 TIDDNKTSDGNGTGA

-775 GETETKAEYTQDNS
+775 GETETKAEYTEDNS
-789 VTFGQQLN
+789 VTYGQQLN

-805 DAATANWGGSWRTP
+805 DAAAANWGGSWRMP
-819 TKDEIRELIY
+819 TRDEITELMY
-829 NCNWTP
+829 NCSWTP

-857 ASGYRDGSSLYIYG
+857 ASGYRDGSSSYIYG
-871 ECYYWSSTPRQYG
+871 ECYYWSSTPHQYSSDYSY
-884 VEFANILYSD
+884 ILYSD
-894 TEFQSEDVNY
+894 YEYQSEDMNY

>member
-1 MKCNEVLLIMPR
+1 
-13 KFITEPFLNLKK
+13 

-299 QVMNLGDGQTYRYEA
+299 QVKNLGDGQTYRYEA

-320 ETIYGGEIT
+320 ETVYGGEIT

-363 DDGGASVTARGLCWS
+363 DDGGASVTARG
-378 TSQNPTISDNHTSD
+378 
-392 GNGTGSFT
+392 
-400 SNLTNL
+400 
-406 TANTTYYVRAYA
+406 V
-418 TNENGTSYGEQKSFT
+418 
-433 TLQNIELPTVTTAE
+433 
-447 VTDITQTTAVS
+447 
-458 GGNVTDD
+458 
-465 GGVAVTARGLC
+465 C

-602 ISGLTSATTYYV
+602 ISGLTSATTYYI

-683 TIDDNKTTDGNGMGA
+683 TINDNKTTDGNGTGA

-726 GEQKYF
+726 GEQRYF

-835 ETQNGVDGFKVTGN
+835 ETQNGIDGFKVTGN

>member
-1 MKCNEVLLIMPR
+1 
-13 KFITEPFLNLKK
+13 

-77 KPVNKTATTKSD
+77 MPVNKTATTKSD
-89 GYFEFLELELGDYS
+89 GYFEFVELKLGDYS
-103 LSASKDGYRDYE
+103 ISASRDGYKDYE
-115 DNQTISVK
+115 DDQTISVK
-123 GSDAISRDIE
+123 DSDAISRDIE

-207 TIDREKLSAGENLA
+207 IIDREKLSAGENIA
-221 TVNVVSGDNSVELIV
+221 TVNVVSGDISVELIV

-320 ETIYGGEIT
+320 ETVYGGEIT

-345 AEVTDITQ
+345 ADVTDITQ

-363 DDGGASVTARGLCWS
+363 DDGGAAVTARGVCWS

-433 TLQNIELPTVTTAE
+433 TLQNIELPTVTTAD
-447 VTDITQTTAVS
+447 VTDITQ
-458 GGNVTDD
+458 N
-465 GGVAVTARGLC
+465 
-476 WSTSQNP
+476 
-483 TISDNH
+483 
-489 TSDGNGTG
+489 
-497 SFTSNLTNLT
+497 
-507 ANTTYYV
+507 
-514 RAYATNENGTSYG
+514 
-527 EQKSFTTLQNIEL
+527 
-540 PTVTTAEVTDI
+540 
-551 TQTTAVSGG
+551 TAVSGG
-560 NVTDDGGASVTAR
+560 NVTDDGGAAVTAR
-573 GVCWSKDP
+573 GVCWSGLLQL
-581 NPTIDN
+581 N
-587 SFISNGNGTGSFTIE
+587 TIE
-602 ISGLTSATTYYV
+602 V
-614 RAYATNSEGTSYGE
+614 
-628 QKTFTT
+628 
-634 LQYIQLPTVTTT
+634 
-646 IVTNVTS
+646 
-653 TTATSGGN
+653 
-661 VTDDGGATVTARGV
+661 
-675 CWSTSPDP
+675 
-683 TIDDNKTTDGNGMGA
+683 
-698 FTSQLTNLTHS
+698 
-709 TTYYIRAYA
+709 
-718 TNSEGTSY
+718 
-726 GEQKYF
+726 
-732 STLSD
+732 
-737 GMINGHQYVDLGL
+737 VD
-750 SSGLKWATCN
+750 
-760 VGADSPEDYGNYYAW
+760 
-775 GETETKAEYTQDNS
+775 
-789 VTFGQQLN
+789 
-797 DISGNAQY
+797 
-805 DAATANWGGSWRTP
+805 
-819 TKDEIRELIY
+819 
-829 NCNWTP
+829 
-835 ETQNGVDGFKVTGN
+835 
-849 NGNYIFIP
+849 
-857 ASGYRDGSSLYIYG
+857 
-871 ECYYWSSTPRQYG
+871 
-884 VEFANILYSD
+884 YS
-894 TEFQSEDVNY
+894 
-904 RYRGLTI
+904 I
-911 RPVSN
+911 

>member
-13 KFITEPFLNLKK
+13 KFITEPLLNLKK

-77 KPVNKTATTKSD
+77 MPVNKTATTKSD
-89 GYFEFLELELGDYS
+89 GYFEFVELELGDYS
-103 LSASKDGYRDYE
+103 ISASRDGYKDYE
-115 DNQTISVK
+115 DDQTISVK
-123 GSDAISRDIE
+123 DSDAISRDIE

-156 GNLADDISRTFYILN
+156 GNLTDDISRTFYILN

-207 TIDREKLSAGENLA
+207 IIDREKLSAGENIA
-221 TVNVVSGDNSVELIV
+221 TVNVVSGDISVELIV

-292 DMGEYSH
+292 DMGEYLH

-345 AEVTDITQ
+345 ADVTDITQ

-363 DDGGASVTARGLCWS
+363 DDGGASVTARGVCWS

-433 TLQNIELPTVTTAE
+433 TLQNIELPTVTTTD
-447 VTDITQTTAVS
+447 VTDITQ
-458 GGNVTDD
+458 N
-465 GGVAVTARGLC
+465 
-476 WSTSQNP
+476 
-483 TISDNH
+483 
-489 TSDGNGTG
+489 
-497 SFTSNLTNLT
+497 
-507 ANTTYYV
+507 
-514 RAYATNENGTSYG
+514 
-527 EQKSFTTLQNIEL
+527 
-540 PTVTTAEVTDI
+540 
-551 TQTTAVSGG
+551 TAVSGG
-560 NVTDDGGASVTAR
+560 NVTDDGGAAVTAR

-634 LQYIQLPTVTTT
+634 LQNIELPTVTTT

-661 VTDDGGATVTARGV
+661 VTDDGGATVIARGV

-683 TIDDNKTTDGNGMGA
+683 TIDDNKTSDGNGTGA

-775 GETETKAEYTQDNS
+775 GETETKAEYTEDNS
-789 VTFGQQLN
+789 VTYGQQLN

-805 DAATANWGGSWRTP
+805 DAAAANWGGSWRMP
-819 TKDEIRELIY
+819 TRDEIKELMY
-829 NCNWTP
+829 NCSWTP

-857 ASGYRDGSSLYIYG
+857 ASGYRDGSSSYIYG
-871 ECYYWSSTPRQYG
+871 ECYYWSSTPHQYS
-884 VEFANILYSD
+884 NDYSYILYSD
-894 TEFQSEDVNY
+894 YEYQSEDMNY

>member
-1 MKCNEVLLIMPR
+1 
-13 KFITEPFLNLKK
+13 

-89 GYFEFLELELGDYS
+89 GYFEFVELKLGDYS
-103 LSASKDGYRDYE
+103 ISASRDGYKDYE
-115 DNQTISVK
+115 DDQTISVK
-123 GSDAISRDIE
+123 DSDAISHDIE

-156 GNLADDISRTFYILN
+156 GNLTDDISRTFYILN

-207 TIDREKLSAGENLA
+207 IIDREKLSAGENLA

-345 AEVTDITQ
+345 ADVTDITQ

-363 DDGGASVTARGLCWS
+363 DDGGASVTARGVCWS

-433 TLQNIELPTVTTAE
+433 TLQNIELPTVTTAD
-447 VTDITQTTAVS
+447 VTDITQNTAVS
-458 GGNVTDD
+458 GGN
-465 GGVAVTARGLC
+465 
-476 WSTSQNP
+476 
-483 TISDNH
+483 I
-489 TSDGNGTG
+489 
-497 SFTSNLTNLT
+497 
-507 ANTTYYV
+507 
-514 RAYATNENGTSYG
+514 
-527 EQKSFTTLQNIEL
+527 
-540 PTVTTAEVTDI
+540 
-551 TQTTAVSGG
+551 
-560 NVTDDGGASVTAR
+560 TDDGGAAVTAR

-683 TIDDNKTTDGNGMGA
+683 TIDDNKTSDGNGTGA

-726 GEQKYF
+726 GDQKYF

-775 GETETKAEYTQDNS
+775 GETETKAEYTEDNS
-789 VTFGQQLN
+789 DTFGQQLN

-805 DAATANWGGSWRTP
+805 DAATSNWGGSWRMP
-819 TKDEIRELIY
+819 TRDEIKELMY
-829 NCNWTP
+829 NCSWTP

-857 ASGYRDGSSLYIYG
+857 ASGYRDGSSSYIYG
-871 ECYYWSSTPRQYG
+871 ECYYWSSTPHQYS
-884 VEFANILYSD
+884 NDYSYILYSD
-894 TEFQSEDVNY
+894 YEYQSEDMNY

>member
-1 MKCNEVLLIMPR
+1 
-13 KFITEPFLNLKK
+13 

-89 GYFEFLELELGDYS
+89 GYFEFVELKLGDYS
-103 LSASKDGYRDYE
+103 ISASKDGYKDYE
-115 DNQTISVK
+115 DDQTISVK
-123 GSDAISRDIE
+123 DSDAISHDIE

-156 GNLADDISRTFYILN
+156 GNLTDDISRTFYILN

-207 TIDREKLSAGENLA
+207 IIDREKLSAGENLA
-221 TVNVVSGDNSVELIV
+221 TVNVVSGDNSVALIV

-345 AEVTDITQ
+345 ADVTDITQ

-363 DDGGASVTARGLCWS
+363 DDGGASVTARGVCWS

-433 TLQNIELPTVTTAE
+433 TLQNIELPTVTTAD
-447 VTDITQTTAVS
+447 VTDITQNTAVS
-458 GGNVTDD
+458 GGN
-465 GGVAVTARGLC
+465 
-476 WSTSQNP
+476 
-483 TISDNH
+483 I
-489 TSDGNGTG
+489 
-497 SFTSNLTNLT
+497 
-507 ANTTYYV
+507 
-514 RAYATNENGTSYG
+514 
-527 EQKSFTTLQNIEL
+527 
-540 PTVTTAEVTDI
+540 
-551 TQTTAVSGG
+551 
-560 NVTDDGGASVTAR
+560 TDDGGAAVTAR

-683 TIDDNKTTDGNGMGA
+683 TIDDNKTTDGNGTGA

-760 VGADSPEDYGNYYAW
+760 IGADSPEDYGNYYAW
-775 GETETKAEYTQDNS
+775 GETETKAEYTEDNS
-789 VTFGQQLN
+789 VTYGQQLN

-805 DAATANWGGSWRTP
+805 DAAAANWGGSWRMP
-819 TKDEIRELIY
+819 TRDEITELMY
-829 NCNWTP
+829 NCSWTP

-857 ASGYRDGSSLYIYG
+857 ASGYRDGSSSYIYG
-871 ECYYWSSTPRQYG
+871 ECYYWSSTPHQYS
-884 VEFANILYSD
+884 NDYSYILYSD
-894 TEFQSEDVNY
+894 YEYQSEDMNY

>member
-1 MKCNEVLLIMPR
+1 M
-13 KFITEPFLNLKK
+13 
-25 MKRILSL
+25 S
-32 LLVSMTLIVF
+32 LIVF

-65 TGDYVENATVLL
+65 TGDPIENATVLL
-77 KPVNKTATTKSD
+77 KPVNKIATTKSD
-89 GYFEFLELELGDYS
+89 GYFEFVGLELGNYS
-103 LSASKDGYRDYE
+103 LSASRDGYKDYE
-115 DNQTISVK
+115 DNQNISVNS
-123 GSDAISRDIE
+123 SDAISRDIE

-146 DGDEISELNF
+146 DGNDIDELNF
-156 GNLADDISRTFYILN
+156 GSLANDISRTFNIFN

-182 ITSSWIN
+182 KTSSWIVN
-189 IDATEG
+189 VVPADG
-195 MLQPDSLERIVV
+195 LLQPDSLNKIEV
-207 TIDREKLSAGENLA
+207 TIDREKLSLGENLS
-221 TVNVVSGDNSVELIV
+221 TIKVVSDVMTFELTV
-236 KAYKSINIITLEPS
+236 KAYYVVNIMTLEPS
-250 DITTNSAI
+250 DITTNSAL

-267 KSFAERGFILYIDEA
+267 KSLTEKGFILHIDES
-282 TSTKYVVSGN
+282 TSMKYVVSGN
-292 DMGEYSH
+292 EMGEYSH
-299 QVMNLGDGQTYRYEA
+299 QVENLGDGQTYRYEA
-314 YMICND
+314 YMICNA
-320 ETIYGGEIT
+320 ETVYGGEKT
-329 FTTEQIPDPE
+329 FTTLQIPDPE
-339 SPIVTT
+339 SPVVTT
-345 AEVTDITQ
+345 SDVTDVTQ
-353 TTAVSGGNVT
+353 NTAVSGGNVT
-363 DDGGASVTARGLCWS
+363 DDGGSSVTARGVCWS
-378 TSQNPTISDNHTSD
+378 TSQNPTVSDNHTTD
-392 GNGTGSFT
+392 GNGTGIFT
-400 SNLTNL
+400 SNITNL

-418 TNENGTSYGEQKSFT
+418 TNEKGTSYGEQKSFT
-433 TLQNIELPTVTTAE
+433 TIQNIELPTVTTAD
-447 VTDITQTTAVS
+447 VTDITQNTAM
-458 GGNVTDD
+458 
-465 GGVAVTARGLC
+465 
-476 WSTSQNP
+476 
-483 TISDNH
+483 
-489 TSDGNGTG
+489 
-497 SFTSNLTNLT
+497 
-507 ANTTYYV
+507 
-514 RAYATNENGTSYG
+514 
-527 EQKSFTTLQNIEL
+527 
-540 PTVTTAEVTDI
+540 
-551 TQTTAVSGG
+551 SGG
-560 NVTDDGGASVTAR
+560 NVTDDGGATVTAR

-587 SFISNGNGTGSFTIE
+587 SFISNGSGIGGFIIE

-614 RAYATNSEGTSYGE
+614 RAYATNEKGTSYGE
-628 QKTFTT
+628 QKSFTT
-634 LQYIQLPTVTTT
+634 LQNINLPTVTTT

-683 TIDDNKTTDGNGMGA
+683 TIDDNKTSDGNGTGA

-760 VGADSPEDYGNYYAW
+760 IGADNPEDYGNYYAW
-775 GETETKAEYTQDNS
+775 GETETKAEYTEDNS

-805 DAATANWGGSWRTP
+805 DAAAANWGGTWRMP

-829 NCNWTP
+829 NCSWTP
-835 ETQNGVDGFKVTGN
+835 ETQNGVDGFKVTGS

-857 ASGYRDGSSLYIYG
+857 ASGYRDGSSSYIYG
-871 ECYYWSSTPRQYG
+871 ECYYWSSTPHQYSSDYSY
-884 VEFANILYSD
+884 ILYSD
-894 TEFQSEDVNY
+894 YEYQSEDMNY

>member
-1 MKCNEVLLIMPR
+1 
-13 KFITEPFLNLKK
+13 

-156 GNLADDISRTFYILN
+156 GNLSDDISRTFYILN

-221 TVNVVSGDNSVELIV
+221 TVNVVSGDNSIELIV

-345 AEVTDITQ
+345 ADVTDITQ

-363 DDGGASVTARGLCWS
+363 DDGGASVTARGVCWS

-465 GGVAVTARGLC
+465 GGVA
-476 WSTSQNP
+476 
-483 TISDNH
+483 
-489 TSDGNGTG
+489 
-497 SFTSNLTNLT
+497 
-507 ANTTYYV
+507 
-514 RAYATNENGTSYG
+514 
-527 EQKSFTTLQNIEL
+527 
-540 PTVTTAEVTDI
+540 
-551 TQTTAVSGG
+551 
-560 NVTDDGGASVTAR
+560 VTAR

-683 TIDDNKTTDGNGMGA
+683 TIDDNKTSDGNGTGA

>member
-13 KFITEPFLNLKK
+13 KFITEPLLNLKK

-89 GYFEFLELELGDYS
+89 GYFEFVELKLGDYS
-103 LSASKDGYRDYE
+103 ISASRDGYKDYE
-115 DNQTISVK
+115 DDQTISVK
-123 GSDAISRDIE
+123 DSDAISRDIE

-156 GNLADDISRTFYILN
+156 GNLTDDISRTFYILN

-320 ETIYGGEIT
+320 ETVYGGEIT

-345 AEVTDITQ
+345 ADVTDITQ

-363 DDGGASVTARGLCWS
+363 DDGGASVTARGVCWS

-433 TLQNIELPTVTTAE
+433 TLQNIELPTVTTAD
-447 VTDITQTTAVS
+447 VTDITQ
-458 GGNVTDD
+458 N
-465 GGVAVTARGLC
+465 
-476 WSTSQNP
+476 
-483 TISDNH
+483 
-489 TSDGNGTG
+489 
-497 SFTSNLTNLT
+497 
-507 ANTTYYV
+507 
-514 RAYATNENGTSYG
+514 
-527 EQKSFTTLQNIEL
+527 
-540 PTVTTAEVTDI
+540 
-551 TQTTAVSGG
+551 TAVSGG
-560 NVTDDGGASVTAR
+560 NVTDDGGAAVTAR

-587 SFISNGNGTGSFTIE
+587 SFISNGNGTGSFAIE

-683 TIDDNKTTDGNGMGA
+683 TIDDNKTSDGNGTGA

-760 VGADSPEDYGNYYAW
+760 IGADNPEDYGNYYAW
-775 GETETKAEYTQDNS
+775 GETETKAEYTEDNS

-805 DAATANWGGSWRTP
+805 DAAAANWGGSWRMP
-819 TKDEIRELIY
+819 TRDEIRELIY
-829 NCNWTP
+829 NCSWTP
-835 ETQNGVDGFKVTGN
+835 ETQNGVDGFKVTGS

-871 ECYYWSSTPRQYG
+871 ECYYWSSTPHQYSSDYSY
-884 VEFANILYSD
+884 ILYSD
-894 TEFQSEDVNY
+894 YEYQSEDMNY

>member
-1 MKCNEVLLIMPR
+1 
-13 KFITEPFLNLKK
+13 

-299 QVMNLGDGQTYRYEA
+299 QVKNLGDGQTYRYEA

-320 ETIYGGEIT
+320 ETVYGGEIT

-363 DDGGASVTARGLCWS
+363 DDGGASVTARG
-378 TSQNPTISDNHTSD
+378 
-392 GNGTGSFT
+392 
-400 SNLTNL
+400 
-406 TANTTYYVRAYA
+406 V
-418 TNENGTSYGEQKSFT
+418 
-433 TLQNIELPTVTTAE
+433 
-447 VTDITQTTAVS
+447 
-458 GGNVTDD
+458 
-465 GGVAVTARGLC
+465 C

-683 TIDDNKTTDGNGMGA
+683 TINDNKTTDGNGTGA

-726 GEQKYF
+726 GEQRYF

-835 ETQNGVDGFKVTGN
+835 ETQNGIDGFKVTGN

>member
-13 KFITEPFLNLKK
+13 KFITEPLLNLKK

-77 KPVNKTATTKSD
+77 MPVNKTATTKSD
-89 GYFEFLELELGDYS
+89 GYFEFVELKLGDYS
-103 LSASKDGYRDYE
+103 ISASRDGYKDYE
-115 DNQTISVK
+115 DDQTISVK
-123 GSDAISRDIE
+123 DSDAISRDIE

-156 GNLADDISRTFYILN
+156 GNLTDDISHTFYILN

-207 TIDREKLSAGENLA
+207 IIDREKLSAGENIA
-221 TVNVVSGDNSVELIV
+221 TVNVVSGDISVELIV

-282 TSTKYVVSGN
+282 TSIKYVVSGN

-320 ETIYGGEIT
+320 ETVYGGEIT

-345 AEVTDITQ
+345 ADVTDITQ

-363 DDGGASVTARGLCWS
+363 DDGGASVTARGVCWS

-433 TLQNIELPTVTTAE
+433 TLQNIELPTVTTAD
-447 VTDITQTTAVS
+447 VTDITQNTAVS
-458 GGNVTDD
+458 GGN
-465 GGVAVTARGLC
+465 
-476 WSTSQNP
+476 
-483 TISDNH
+483 I
-489 TSDGNGTG
+489 
-497 SFTSNLTNLT
+497 
-507 ANTTYYV
+507 
-514 RAYATNENGTSYG
+514 
-527 EQKSFTTLQNIEL
+527 
-540 PTVTTAEVTDI
+540 
-551 TQTTAVSGG
+551 
-560 NVTDDGGASVTAR
+560 TDDGGAAVTAR

-614 RAYATNSEGTSYGE
+614 RAYATNSEGTSYGD

-683 TIDDNKTTDGNGMGA
+683 TIDDNKTSDGNGTGA

-726 GEQKYF
+726 GDQKYF

-775 GETETKAEYTQDNS
+775 GETETKAEYTEDNS
-789 VTFGQQLN
+789 DTFGQQLN

-805 DAATANWGGSWRTP
+805 DAATANWGGSWRMP
-819 TKDEIRELIY
+819 TRDEIKELMY
-829 NCNWTP
+829 NCSWTP

-857 ASGYRDGSSLYIYG
+857 ASGYRDGSSSYIYG
-871 ECYYWSSTPRQYG
+871 ECYYWSSTPHQYS
-884 VEFANILYSD
+884 NDYSYILYSD
-894 TEFQSEDVNY
+894 YEYQSEDMNY

>member
-1 MKCNEVLLIMPR
+1 
-13 KFITEPFLNLKK
+13 

-345 AEVTDITQ
+345 ADVTDITQ

-363 DDGGASVTARGLCWS
+363 DDGGAAVTARGVCWS

-433 TLQNIELPTVTTAE
+433 TLQNIELPTVTTA
-447 VTDITQTTAVS
+447 D
-458 GGNVTDD
+458 
-465 GGVAVTARGLC
+465 
-476 WSTSQNP
+476 
-483 TISDNH
+483 
-489 TSDGNGTG
+489 
-497 SFTSNLTNLT
+497 
-507 ANTTYYV
+507 
-514 RAYATNENGTSYG
+514 
-527 EQKSFTTLQNIEL
+527 
-540 PTVTTAEVTDI
+540 VTDI

-560 NVTDDGGASVTAR
+560 NVTDDGGAAVTAR

-602 ISGLTSATTYYV
+602 ISGLTSATTYYI

-628 QKTFTT
+628 QKSFTT

-683 TIDDNKTTDGNGMGA
+683 TIDDNKTTDGNGTGA

-805 DAATANWGGSWRTP
+805 DAATANWGGSWRMP

>member
-1 MKCNEVLLIMPR
+1 
-13 KFITEPFLNLKK
+13 

-345 AEVTDITQ
+345 ADVTDITQ
-353 TTAVSGGNVT
+353 TTAVSGGNIT
-363 DDGGASVTARGLCWS
+363 DDGGAAVTARGVCWS

-433 TLQNIELPTVTTAE
+433 TLQNIELPTVTTA
-447 VTDITQTTAVS
+447 D
-458 GGNVTDD
+458 
-465 GGVAVTARGLC
+465 
-476 WSTSQNP
+476 
-483 TISDNH
+483 
-489 TSDGNGTG
+489 
-497 SFTSNLTNLT
+497 
-507 ANTTYYV
+507 
-514 RAYATNENGTSYG
+514 
-527 EQKSFTTLQNIEL
+527 
-540 PTVTTAEVTDI
+540 VTDI

-560 NVTDDGGASVTAR
+560 NVTDDGGAAVTAR

-602 ISGLTSATTYYV
+602 ISGLTSATTYYI

-628 QKTFTT
+628 QKMFTT

-646 IVTNVTS
+646 VVTNVTS
-653 TTATSGGN
+653 TGATSGGN
-661 VTDDGGATVTARGV
+661 VTDDGGAAVTARGV

-683 TIDDNKTTDGNGMGA
+683 TIDDNKTTDGNGTGA

-805 DAATANWGGSWRTP
+805 DAATANWGGSWRMP

>member
-1 MKCNEVLLIMPR
+1 
-13 KFITEPFLNLKK
+13 

-89 GYFEFLELELGDYS
+89 GYFEFVELKLGDYS
-103 LSASKDGYRDYE
+103 ISASRDGYKDYE
-115 DNQTISVK
+115 DDQTISVK
-123 GSDAISRDIE
+123 DSDAISHDIE

-156 GNLADDISRTFYILN
+156 GNLTDDISRTFYILN

-207 TIDREKLSAGENLA
+207 IIDREKLSAGENLA

-345 AEVTDITQ
+345 ADVTDITQ

-363 DDGGASVTARGLCWS
+363 DDGGASVTARGVCWS

-433 TLQNIELPTVTTAE
+433 TLQNIELPTVTTAD
-447 VTDITQTTAVS
+447 VTDITQ
-458 GGNVTDD
+458 N
-465 GGVAVTARGLC
+465 
-476 WSTSQNP
+476 
-483 TISDNH
+483 
-489 TSDGNGTG
+489 
-497 SFTSNLTNLT
+497 
-507 ANTTYYV
+507 
-514 RAYATNENGTSYG
+514 
-527 EQKSFTTLQNIEL
+527 
-540 PTVTTAEVTDI
+540 
-551 TQTTAVSGG
+551 TAVSGG
-560 NVTDDGGASVTAR
+560 NVTDDGGAAVTAR

-683 TIDDNKTTDGNGMGA
+683 TIDDNKTSDGNGTGA

-726 GEQKYF
+726 GDQKYF

-775 GETETKAEYTQDNS
+775 GETETKAEYTEDNS
-789 VTFGQQLN
+789 DTFGQQLN

-805 DAATANWGGSWRTP
+805 DAATSNWGGSWRMP
-819 TKDEIRELIY
+819 TRDEIKELMY
-829 NCNWTP
+829 NCSWTP

-857 ASGYRDGSSLYIYG
+857 ASGYRDGSSSYIYG
-871 ECYYWSSTPRQYG
+871 ECYYWSSTPHQYS
-884 VEFANILYSD
+884 NDYSYILYSD
-894 TEFQSEDVNY
+894 YEYQSEDMNY

>member
-13 KFITEPFLNLKK
+13 KFITEPLLNLKK

-345 AEVTDITQ
+345 ADVTDITQ

-363 DDGGASVTARGLCWS
+363 DDGGATVTARGVCWS
-378 TSQNPTISDNHTSD
+378 TSQNPT
-392 GNGTGSFT
+392 
-400 SNLTNL
+400 
-406 TANTTYYVRAYA
+406 V
-418 TNENGTSYGEQKSFT
+418 
-433 TLQNIELPTVTTAE
+433 
-447 VTDITQTTAVS
+447 
-458 GGNVTDD
+458 
-465 GGVAVTARGLC
+465 
-476 WSTSQNP
+476 
-483 TISDNH
+483 SDNH

-560 NVTDDGGASVTAR
+560 NVTDDGGAAVTAR
-573 GVCWSKDP
+573 GLCWSKDP

-628 QKTFTT
+628 QKMFTT

-683 TIDDNKTTDGNGMGA
+683 TIDDNKTTDGNGTGA

>member
-1 MKCNEVLLIMPR
+1 
-13 KFITEPFLNLKK
+13 

-89 GYFEFLELELGDYS
+89 GYFEFVELELGDYS

-156 GNLADDISRTFYILN
+156 GNLTDDISRTFYILN

-207 TIDREKLSAGENLA
+207 IIDREKLSAGENLA

-320 ETIYGGEIT
+320 ETVYGGEIT

-345 AEVTDITQ
+345 ADVTDITQ

-363 DDGGASVTARGLCWS
+363 DDGGASVTARGVCWS

-392 GNGTGSFT
+392 ANGTGSFT

-418 TNENGTSYGEQKSFT
+418 TNENGTSYGEQKSFM
-433 TLQNIELPTVTTAE
+433 TLQNIELPTVTTAD
-447 VTDITQTTAVS
+447 VTDITQ
-458 GGNVTDD
+458 N
-465 GGVAVTARGLC
+465 
-476 WSTSQNP
+476 
-483 TISDNH
+483 
-489 TSDGNGTG
+489 
-497 SFTSNLTNLT
+497 
-507 ANTTYYV
+507 
-514 RAYATNENGTSYG
+514 
-527 EQKSFTTLQNIEL
+527 
-540 PTVTTAEVTDI
+540 
-551 TQTTAVSGG
+551 TAVSGG
-560 NVTDDGGASVTAR
+560 NVTDDGGAAVTAR

-683 TIDDNKTTDGNGMGA
+683 TIDDNKTTDGNGTGA

-775 GETETKAEYTQDNS
+775 GETETKAEYTEDNS
-789 VTFGQQLN
+789 VTYGQQLN

-805 DAATANWGGSWRTP
+805 DAATADWGGSWRMP
-819 TKDEIRELIY
+819 TRDEIKELMY
-829 NCNWTP
+829 NCSWTP

-857 ASGYRDGSSLYIYG
+857 ASGYRDGSSSYIYG
-871 ECYYWSSTPRQYG
+871 ECYYWSSTPHQYS
-884 VEFANILYSD
+884 NDYSYILYSD
-894 TEFQSEDVNY
+894 YEYQSEDMNY